1 VKSIDPSVMIR
12 RSLTLREQVDQT
24 VSREQLLLRLAAGA
38 SMLALFL
45 AAVGLYGMLSHSVAR
60 RTHELGL
67 RMALGASQR
76 TVVRM
81 VIRDALLLVIVGALL
96 GVPLA
101 LAGGYSARAFLFGI
115 APHDSATLI
124 LACTSLVFVGL
135 AAAFVPARRASRIEP
150 MIALRYD

>member
-1 VKSIDPSVMIR
+1 
-12 RSLTLREQVDQT
+12 
-24 VSREQLLLRLAAGA
+24 
-38 SMLALFL
+38 
-45 AAVGLYGMLSHSVAR
+45 
-60 RTHELGL
+60 
-67 RMALGASQR
+67 
-76 TVVRM
+76 M
-81 VIRDALLLVIVGALL
+81 VIRDALLLVIAGTLL